1 MNILAKEHTES
12 ALRTTAQAVADY
24 LITSEAQDALTTFH
38 IKTHT
43 SLIPSDYGDAYEMRY
58 VLVVPPDGGGLSAM
72 LVTNGEIVYLNA
84 HDASWQQNLRR
95 LPTEELP
102 DIYRSI
108 TERRP
113 IEYQVRHER
122 GYSYDDSA
130 PCTIAISGIQYET
143 ERNIYYVSAD
153 EIISNMRE
161 EESRILGQ
169 AKKQVM
175 PTLENRFQRAARLR
189 KESGSSTTE

>member
-1 MNILAKEHTES
+1 MNLLAKEQTEA

-24 LITSEAQDALTTFH
+24 LITPETQDALTTFR

-58 VLVVPPDGGGLSAM
+58 VLVVPPDGSGLSAM
-72 LVTNGEIVYLNA
+72 LVTNGELVYLNA
-84 HDASWQQNLRR
+84 QDASWQQNLRR

-130 PCTIAISGIQYET
+130 PCSIAISGIQYET
-143 ERNIYYVSAD
+143 ERNTYYFSAD
-153 EIISNMRE
+153 EIIDTMQK

-169 AKKQVM
+169 AKKREV
-175 PTLENRFQRAARLR
+175 TNAENPFQRATRLR